1 MTTPAVI
8 LLHPDDNVLVC
19 CRQVVQGESAAYVGG
34 SVEVRAD
41 VALGHKIARVAL
53 RPGDLVRRYGMP
65 IGSATQPIAAGD
77 WVHLHNMKSN
87 YIDAHTR
94 AQSTEHS

>member
-19 CRQVVQGESAAYVGG
+19 CRPVKQGEQAAFVGG
-34 SVEVRAD
+34 VVEVRAD

-53 RPGDLVRRYGMP
+53 HPGDQILRYGMP
-65 IGSATQPIAAGD
+65 IGSATQPIAAGE

>member
-19 CRQVVQGESAAYVGG
+19 CRQVAKGEQAAFVGG
-34 SVEVRAD
+34 SVEARAD
-41 VALGHKIARVAL
+41 VALAHKIARVAL
-53 RPGDLVRRYGMP
+53 RPGDQIVRYGMP
-65 IGSATQPIAAGD
+65 IGSATQPIAAGE

-94 AQSTEHS
+94 AQATEHS